1 MYVAT
6 NNALYSFFFNNALYS
21 FFFLIKLQHVNFFT
35 ITYFLF
41 SGLLCYSI
49 IMISQSIQRQ
59 VYFFFSQF
67 HYFIFAFGLFWTA
80 ETEDQDI
87 KISAPEVSPDTS
99 SSKDDEIQLQPPSPA
114 QTSPYNLRRRP
125 QRSDFSSTPSPE
137 TVTQE
142 ELTTEPIIF
151 PVETSSPV
159 SEEYEPNFEF
169 HHERPDAA
177 ADDTETA
184 ADLDSKSKTQDPS
197 KTEVQPPSTFDAKAL
212 ELLRVVVCV
221 MTSLFSRSVLALGF
235 GLFMVEVSL
244 Y

>member
-1 MYVAT
+1 
-6 NNALYSFFFNNALYS
+6 
-21 FFFLIKLQHVNFFT
+21 
-35 ITYFLF
+35 
-41 SGLLCYSI
+41 
-49 IMISQSIQRQ
+49 MISQSIQRQ